1 MTFNLEHGIH
11 GILRYVYRLKIRRK
25 NLMNNVVMFYDV
37 ASFGDVSEQETD
49 EIRYL
54 FTLL

>member
-1 MTFNLEHGIH
+1 
-11 GILRYVYRLKIRRK
+11 
-25 NLMNNVVMFYDV
+25 MNSVVMFCDV
-37 ASFGDVSEQETD
+37 ASFDDVSEQETD